1 MLLLPYIVLC
11 MLLFEYFVFCIL
23 ILIILSFVSDE
34 TKKWEKITYL
44 GIASCTL
51 LAAYILSKG
60 HHHYDEPPVSF
71 PSLYGIWSF
80 NFFHVKNF
88 LWTFCFLFFF
98 PMNIFEILKSI
109 WDERDTEFSTRCFY
123 DCYFDMF

>member
-71 PSLYGIWSF
+71 PLIYGIWSF
-80 NFFHVKNF
+80 NSFHVKKF
-88 LWTFCFLFFF
+88 LWTFLSFSFFHEHF
-98 PMNIFEILKSI
+98 WNLKRI
-109 WDERDTEFSTRCFY
+109 WDESETQFSTCLLFY
-123 DCYFDMF
+123 DCYFDIY